1 MQKRIDISGLQTKA
15 IEAMMGLENYVS
27 GSELPTTLKELI
39 KLRASMI
46 NNCAYCIQMHTPVA
60 QKTGIDVQR
69 LMALAAWQESPLF
82 SDVEYA
88 VLAMTD
94 EMTLIADQGL
104 PEATYKRCIELLGE
118 TATAQCMMQIVTIN
132 AWNRIAISTKMEH
145 AS

>member
-15 IEAMMGLENYVS
+15 IEAMMELENYVS
-27 GSELPTTLKELI
+27 GSELPATLKELI